1 MQTAQ
6 SFNYTTARWCESI
19 GLEPLERVFGLLPMS
34 YLSGYAFNVHMPL
47 SRGMSVVC
55 LSRWDPVQALELLA
69 SKRCNWST
77 SITSHVI
84 MMLEAADRLNL
95 RPDLSALRGLTCGRS
110 EEHTSE
116 LQSLMR
122 ISYA

>member
-1 MQTAQ
+1 
-6 SFNYTTARWCESI
+6 
-19 GLEPLERVFGLLPMS
+19 
-34 YLSGYAFNVHMPL
+34 MPL

-77 SITSHVI
+77 SITSPVI

-95 RPDLSALRGLTCGRS
+95 RPDLSALRGLTCGCAPVHDDLADS
-110 EEHTSE
+110 VEA
-116 LQSLMR
+116 LGVKSLPASGLPACR
-122 ISYA
+122 YDDGR